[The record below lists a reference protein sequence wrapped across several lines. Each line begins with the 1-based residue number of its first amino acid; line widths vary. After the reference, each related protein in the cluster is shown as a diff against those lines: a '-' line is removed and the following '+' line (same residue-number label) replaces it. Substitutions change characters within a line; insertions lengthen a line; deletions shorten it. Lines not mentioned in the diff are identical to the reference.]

1 MEELYA
7 ATKND
12 KVMDFVIDKQ
22 LPFHEELIDLI
33 ENGSTEDLQE
43 AWEQLKTNSQ
53 MSNCL
58 LKMTL
63 TNLLKNWNTGVKT

>member
-1 MEELYA
+1 MEELLYA

-43 AWEQLKTNSQ
+43 AWEQLKTIHRCQ
-53 MSNCL
+53 IAY
-58 LKMTL
+58 
-63 TNLLKNWNTGVKT
+63 